1 MTTFEKIKEFDNKL
15 FELSDEYKFVGFEVA
30 KNCLLY
36 QVKNGYHLFNVES
49 GVIEDK
55 VKMKP
60 INEPTSFLKLRDNKT
75 VLIGMAN
82 GTFMLFDP
90 ETKKGDKIY
99 NGLNDILYN
108 YYYPYIC
115 QIDESSFAMITEK
128 SEESKLI
135 RIWKY

>member
-1 MTTFEKIKEFDNKL
+1 
-15 FELSDEYKFVGFEVA
+15 
-30 KNCLLY
+30 
-36 QVKNGYHLFNVES
+36 
-49 GVIEDK
+49 
-55 VKMKP
+55 MKP

-82 GTFMLFDP
+82 GTIMLFDP